1 MVVKC
6 EEVWREVSNYMD
18 GEVGPELRG
27 AMDEHFRIC
36 KRCTSVLE

>member
-27 AMDEHFRIC
+27 AMDPAEIRPGGGPG
-36 KRCTSVLE
+36 V